1 MAVRG
6 HPIRCVEEGLTVCAQ
21 RYVRRRA
28 ADAGSPGMA
37 PRSAV
42 LEKGVAYD
50 DDLIAHFRKNRGVV
64 TEGPFTGR
72 DLLLLTTTG
81 ARSGAP
87 RTHPLV
93 YTRDGDRHLVIASKG
108 GAPKHPSWYHNLRAH
123 PVVTVELG
131 SETFQAKAI
140 PIAGGPERR
149 RLYDQH
155 AAINPGFKEYEQKT
169 ERVIPAVLLEP
180 LPD

>member
-1 MAVRG
+1 MCPEVRAPPSG
-6 HPIRCVEEGLTVCAQ
+6 GCRVARNGSAL
-21 RYVRRRA
+21 RR
-28 ADAGSPGMA
+28 
-37 PRSAV
+37 V
-42 LEKGVAYD
+42 EKGVAYD